1 MVFAR
6 PPNKVLNYCWK
17 KNIFTFMRTHKDI
30 TIYDIAEAL
39 NLSPATVSRGLKEHP
54 AIRKDTRKRILDK
67 AKEMGY
73 RQNFFASNL
82 RRNRT
87 NTIGVIVPR
96 LNSYFMSSVLA
107 GMEKIAN
114 QAGYNLVISQSME
127 SIAKEIANVKT
138 LYNSRVD
145 GLLVSL
151 AYATDDISH
160 FESLIEKGV
169 PLIFFDRVF
178 DHPQCTSIVIDNY
191 KAGYEMTQHLIGQ
204 GCIRIAHIT
213 ANLKRNVYSDR
224 LRGYKDALR
233 DNRIAFDEQLLF
245 VNNLSEQAG
254 IEVCKA
260 LLEMD
265 SRPDAIFSSND
276 ACAVSCIRELKLA
289 GLQIPRDI
297 AVAGFNNDPLS
308 KVIEPNLTTINYA
321 GHEMG
326 EVAASTL
333 IRRLDQQHGASLNAI
348 VLRHELIV
356 RESTMKTKQTGKV
369 V

>member
-1 MVFAR
+1 MS
-6 PPNKVLNYCWK
+6 
-17 KNIFTFMRTHKDI
+17 THKDI

-39 NLSPATVSRGLKEHP
+39 NLSPATISRGLKEHP
-54 AIRKDTRKRILDK
+54 SIRKDTRKRILDK

-96 LNSYFMSSVLA
+96 LNSYFMSTVIA

-114 QAGYNLVISQSME
+114 QAGYNLIISQSME
-127 SIAKEIANVKT
+127 SIAKEVVNVKT

-151 AYATDDISH
+151 AYATDDIAH
-160 FESLIEKGV
+160 FEDLLDKGV

-178 DHPQCTSIVIDNY
+178 EHPQCTSIVIDNY
-191 KAGYEMTQHLIGQ
+191 RAGYEVTQHLITQ
-204 GCIRIAHIT
+204 GRKRIAHIT
-213 ANLKRNVYSDR
+213 ASLKRNVYADR
-224 LRGYKDALR
+224 LKGYKQALT
-233 DNRIAFDEQLLF
+233 DNGIAYDENLVF
-245 VNNLSEQAG
+245 INNLSEQAG
-254 IEVCKA
+254 VDVCKT
-260 LLEMD
+260 LLQMD
-265 SRPDAIFSSND
+265 ARPDAIFTSND

-289 GLQIPRDI
+289 GLNVPHDI

-308 KVIEPNLTTINYA
+308 KVIEPNLTTINYP

-326 EVAASTL
+326 EMAASTL
-333 IRRLDQQHGASLNAI
+333 IRRLDHQHGAILNTI
-348 VLRHELIV
+348 VLRHELII
-356 RESTMKTKQTGKV
+356 RESTNKKAGS
-369 V
+369 

>member
-1 MVFAR
+1 MS
-6 PPNKVLNYCWK
+6 
-17 KNIFTFMRTHKDI
+17 THKDI

-54 AIRKDTRKRILDK
+54 SIRKDTRKKILEK

-96 LNSYFMSSVLA
+96 LNSYFMSTVIA

-114 QAGYNLVISQSME
+114 QAGYNLIISQSME
-127 SIAKEIANVKT
+127 SLPKEIVNVKT

-160 FESLIEKGV
+160 FEDLLDKGV

-178 DHPQCTSIVIDNY
+178 EHPQCTSIVIDNY
-191 KAGYEMTQHLIGQ
+191 KAGYEVTSHLIGQ
-204 GCIRIAHIT
+204 GCKRIAHIT
-213 ANLKRNVYSDR
+213 ASLKRNVYADR
-224 LRGYKDALR
+224 LRGYKQALAEHG
-233 DNRIAFDEQLLF
+233 IPYDEKLVF
-245 VNNLSEQAG
+245 INNLSEQAG
-254 IEVCKA
+254 VDVCKI
-260 LLEMD
+260 LLQMD
-265 SRPDAIFSSND
+265 PMPDAIFATND
-276 ACAVSCIRELKLA
+276 ACAVSCIRELKQA
-289 GLQIPRDI
+289 GIKVPHDI

-308 KVIEPNLTTINYA
+308 KVIEPNLTTINYP
-321 GHEMG
+321 GQEMG
-326 EVAASTL
+326 EIAASTL
-333 IRRLDQQHGASLNAI
+333 IRRLDHQHGASLNSI
-348 VLRHELIV
+348 VLRHELLI
-356 RESTMKTKQTGKV
+356 RESSIKNSF
-369 V
+369 

>member
-1 MVFAR
+1 MS
-6 PPNKVLNYCWK
+6 
-17 KNIFTFMRTHKDI
+17 THKDI

-39 NLSPATVSRGLKEHP
+39 NLSPATISRGLKEHP
-54 AIRKDTRKRILDK
+54 AIRKDTRKKILEK

-96 LNSYFMSSVLA
+96 LNSYFMSTVIA

-114 QAGYNLVISQSME
+114 QAGYNMIISQSME
-127 SIAKEIANVKT
+127 SLAKEVVNVKT

-160 FESLIEKGV
+160 FEELLDKGV

-178 DHPQCTSIVIDNY
+178 EHPQCTSIVIDNY
-191 KAGYEMTQHLIGQ
+191 KAGYEVTQHLISQ
-204 GCIRIAHIT
+204 GCKRIAHIT
-213 ANLKRNVYSDR
+213 ASLKRNVYADR
-224 LRGYKDALR
+224 LRGYKQALN
-233 DNRIAFDEQLLF
+233 DNGIEYNEELVF
-245 VNNLSEQAG
+245 VNNLSDQAG
-254 IEVCKA
+254 VDVTRS
-260 LLEMD
+260 LLKMD
-265 SRPDAIFSSND
+265 LRPDAIFTSND
-276 ACAVSCIRELKLA
+276 ACAVSCIRELKMA
-289 GLQIPRDI
+289 GLKIPNDI
-297 AVAGFNNDPLS
+297 AIAGFNNDPLS
-308 KVIEPNLTTINYA
+308 KVIEPNLTTINYP

-333 IRRLDQQHGASLNAI
+333 IGRLDLKHGTSLNTI
-348 VLRHELIV
+348 ILRHELVI
-356 RESTMKTKQTGKV
+356 RESTLKIV
-369 V
+369 

>member
-1 MVFAR
+1 MS
-6 PPNKVLNYCWK
+6 
-17 KNIFTFMRTHKDI
+17 THKDI

-39 NLSPATVSRGLKEHP
+39 NLSPATISRGLKEHP
-54 AIRKDTRKRILDK
+54 SIRKDTRKRILDK

-96 LNSYFMSSVLA
+96 LNSYFMSTVIA

-114 QAGYNLVISQSME
+114 QAGYNLIISQSME
-127 SIAKEIANVKT
+127 SIAKEVVNVKT

-151 AYATDDISH
+151 AYATDDITH
-160 FESLIEKGV
+160 FEDLLDKGV

-178 DHPQCTSIVIDNY
+178 EHPQCTSIVIDNY
-191 KAGYEMTQHLIGQ
+191 RAGYEVTQHLISQ
-204 GCIRIAHIT
+204 GCKRIAHIT
-213 ANLKRNVYSDR
+213 ASLKRNVYADR
-224 LRGYKDALR
+224 LKGYKQALS
-233 DNRIAFDEQLLF
+233 DGGIAYDENLVF
-245 VNNLSEQAG
+245 IDNLSEQAG
-254 IEVCKA
+254 VDVCKA
-260 LLEMD
+260 LLQMD
-265 SRPDAIFSSND
+265 DRPDAIFTSND
-276 ACAVSCIRELKLA
+276 ACAVSCIRELKHA
-289 GLQIPRDI
+289 GLRVPHDV

-308 KVIEPNLTTINYA
+308 KVIEPNLTTINYP

-333 IRRLDQQHGASLNAI
+333 IRRLDHQHGAILNTI
-348 VLRHELIV
+348 VLRHELII
-356 RESTMKTKQTGKV
+356 RESSLRLTADSKQPTA
-369 V
+369 

>member
-1 MVFAR
+1 MS
-6 PPNKVLNYCWK
+6 
-17 KNIFTFMRTHKDI
+17 THKDV

-39 NLSPATVSRGLKEHP
+39 NLSPATISRGLKEHP
-54 AIRKDTRKRILDK
+54 SIRKDTRKKILEK

-96 LNSYFMSSVLA
+96 LNSYFMSTVIA

-114 QAGYNLVISQSME
+114 QAGYNLIISQSME
-127 SIAKEIANVKT
+127 SLAKEVVNVKT

-160 FESLIEKGV
+160 FEDLLDKGV

-178 DHPQCTSIVIDNY
+178 EHPQCTSIVIDNY
-191 KAGYEMTQHLIGQ
+191 KAGYEVTDHLISQ
-204 GCIRIAHIT
+204 GCKRIAHIS
-213 ANLKRNVYSDR
+213 ANLKRNVYADR
-224 LRGYKDALR
+224 LKGYKQALA
-233 DNRIAFDEQLLF
+233 DHAIPYDDKLIFI
-245 VNNLSEQAG
+245 NNLSEQAG
-254 IEVCKA
+254 VEVCRS
-260 LLEMD
+260 LLQMD
-265 SRPDAIFSSND
+265 PLPDAIFAAND

-289 GLQIPRDI
+289 GIKIPKDI

-308 KVIEPNLTTINYA
+308 KVIEPNLTTINYP
-321 GHEMG
+321 GYEMG
-326 EVAASTL
+326 EMAASTL
-333 IRRLDQQHGASLNAI
+333 IRRLDLQHGTSLNSI
-348 VLRHELIV
+348 VLRHELII
-356 RESTMKTKQTGKV
+356 RESSLK
-369 V
+369 

>member
-1 MVFAR
+1 MS
-6 PPNKVLNYCWK
+6 
-17 KNIFTFMRTHKDI
+17 THKDI

-39 NLSPATVSRGLKEHP
+39 NLSPATISRGLKEHP
-54 AIRKDTRKRILDK
+54 AIRKDTRKKILEK

-96 LNSYFMSSVLA
+96 LNSYFMSTVIA

-114 QAGYNLVISQSME
+114 QAGYNLIISQSME
-127 SIAKEIANVKT
+127 SLAKEVVNVKT

-160 FESLIEKGV
+160 FEELLDKGV

-178 DHPQCTSIVIDNY
+178 EHPQCTSIVIDNY
-191 KAGYEMTQHLIGQ
+191 KAGYEVTQHLISQ
-204 GCIRIAHIT
+204 GCKRIAHIT
-213 ANLKRNVYSDR
+213 ASLKRNVYADR
-224 LRGYKDALR
+224 LRGYKQALN
-233 DNRIAFDEQLLF
+233 DNGIEYNEELVF
-245 VNNLSEQAG
+245 VNNLSDQAG
-254 IEVCKA
+254 VDVTRS
-260 LLEMD
+260 LLKMD
-265 SRPDAIFSSND
+265 LRPDAIFTSND
-276 ACAVSCIRELKLA
+276 ACAVSCIRELKMA
-289 GLQIPRDI
+289 GLKIPNDI
-297 AVAGFNNDPLS
+297 AIAGFNNDPLS
-308 KVIEPNLTTINYA
+308 KVIEPNLTTINYP

-333 IRRLDQQHGASLNAI
+333 IGRLDLKHGTSLNTI
-348 VLRHELIV
+348 ILRHELVI
-356 RESTMKTKQTGKV
+356 RESTLKIV
-369 V
+369 